1 MDIIYAKRQKSWKRF
16 IWDKRINKA
25 RIKGLYITIW
35 RINMSE
41 LVSIVVPV
49 YGVEK
54 WIRKCVSSI
63 LQQDYEN
70 IELLL
75 IDDGSPDGSGKICD
89 EYASKYKN
97 VTTIHKVNGGVSS
110 ARNVGIKNAKGKYLL
125 FVDGDDW
132 IEADAVSKIIDFMRK
147 HNFELCITDKYYK
160 DSIMIKTEFPYDK
173 KENCISVNEALHFH
187 LLHRLQA
194 SSCLACYNLETVRKI
209 GFDERIHTYED
220 WEYLFRVIQSVKTIG
235 IISDAWYHYRTVM
248 GSASKSEL
256 NKRKMSCLLIPQKVR
271 LCLKNQGRKDLF
283 KYAEGLEA
291 VFIYHLMV
299 ISANSKANSEVA
311 EDEREIQ
318 KIARNRLLTI
328 LQNKYLLK
336 RLKLYSVMVAVH
348 PVIFRICYKMKKR
361 ISEARYQV

>member
-160 DSIMIKTEFPYDK
+160 DSIMIKTDVLS
-173 KENCISVNEALHFH
+173 I
-187 LLHRLQA
+187 
-194 SSCLACYNLETVRKI
+194 
-209 GFDERIHTYED
+209 
-220 WEYLFRVIQSVKTIG
+220 
-235 IISDAWYHYRTVM
+235 
-248 GSASKSEL
+248 
-256 NKRKMSCLLIPQKVR
+256 
-271 LCLKNQGRKDLF
+271 
-283 KYAEGLEA
+283 
-291 VFIYHLMV
+291 
-299 ISANSKANSEVA
+299 
-311 EDEREIQ
+311 
-318 KIARNRLLTI
+318 
-328 LQNKYLLK
+328 
-336 RLKLYSVMVAVH
+336 
-348 PVIFRICYKMKKR
+348 
-361 ISEARYQV
+361 